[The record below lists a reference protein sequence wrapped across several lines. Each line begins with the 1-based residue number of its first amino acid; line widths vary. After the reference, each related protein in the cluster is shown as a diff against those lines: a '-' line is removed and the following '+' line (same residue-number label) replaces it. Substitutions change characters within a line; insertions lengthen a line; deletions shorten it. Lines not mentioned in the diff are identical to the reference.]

1 MIKLENFDID
11 VIHMNKASLVVR
23 IDGEDYL
30 VTRNVFNKIASK
42 QATTIF
48 VVEKEYRGTVN
59 KWLALPSIF

>member
-11 VIHMNKASLVVR
+11 VVRMNKASLVVR
-23 IDGEDYL
+23 IDEEYYL
-30 VTRNVFNKIASK
+30 VTHNVFNKIASK

>member
-1 MIKLENFDID
+1 MIKINDSIID
-11 VIHMNKASLVVR
+11 VIRMNKASLIVR
-23 IDGEDYL
+23 IDGENYL

-48 VVEKEYRGTVN
+48 IVEKEYMGTVN

>member
-1 MIKLENFDID
+1 MIKVNDYTID
-11 VIHMNKASLVVR
+11 VIRMNKASLVIR

-48 VVEKEYRGTVN
+48 IVEKEYMGTVN

>member
-11 VIHMNKASLVVR
+11 VIRMNKASLVVR
-23 IDGEDYL
+23 IDGENYL

-48 VVEKEYRGTVN
+48 IVEKEYKGTVN

>member
-11 VIHMNKASLVVR
+11 IIHMNKASLIVR
-23 IDGEDYL
+23 IDGEEYF

-42 QATTIF
+42 KETTIF
-48 VVEKEYRGTVN
+48 IVEKEYKGTVN

>member
-1 MIKLENFDID
+1 MIKLNNSIID
-11 VIHMNKASLVVR
+11 VIRMNKASLVVR

-48 VVEKEYRGTVN
+48 IVEKEYRGAVN

>member
-1 MIKLENFDID
+1 MIKINDSIID
-11 VIHMNKASLVVR
+11 VIRMNKASLIVR
-23 IDGEDYL
+23 IDGENYL

-48 VVEKEYRGTVN
+48 IVEKEYRGTVN